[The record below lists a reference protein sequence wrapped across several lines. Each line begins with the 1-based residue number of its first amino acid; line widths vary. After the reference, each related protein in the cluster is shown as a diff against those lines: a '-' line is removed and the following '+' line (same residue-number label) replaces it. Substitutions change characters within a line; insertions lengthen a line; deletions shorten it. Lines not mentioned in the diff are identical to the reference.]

1 MKKFIKTLF
10 VVVLGILCVAC
21 GGTKT
26 QYNLEGKYSLK
37 KIEYNED
44 GTEILKLNA
53 NVEITKKGDLYTI
66 TGKQVELEKDYEKNI
81 FTKKITYGA
90 WEEEIN
96 DDFTFTG
103 KLLYEK
109 IGEPDDAPYLKATK
123 LYVYKLEDKNGNT
136 ISIMVYK
143 DSKVKEAIKNVKAQ
157 FNSLKYSIYD
167 GKDVN
172 DVINL
177 NSNNDSLI
185 KYNLKAIKEQ

>member
-10 VVVLGILCVAC
+10 VVVLGTLCVAC
-21 GGTKT
+21 GGSKT
-26 QYNLEGKYSLK
+26 QYDLEGKYSLK
-37 KIEYNED
+37 KIEHNED

-66 TGKQVELEKDYEKNI
+66 IGKQVELEKDYEKNI
-81 FTKKITYGA
+81 FTKKITYGS
-90 WEEEIN
+90 WEESLN

-103 KLLYEK
+103 KLVDEK
-109 IGEPDDAPYLKATK
+109 VGEPDNKPHLKATK
-123 LYVYKLEDKNGNT
+123 LYVYSLKDENNNT
-136 ISIMVYK
+136 ITIMVYK

-172 DVINL
+172 DVITL

-185 KYNLKAIKEQ
+185 KYNLTAIKEN